1 MISDKL
7 GRTNWDLNQPF
18 DSVEEGNIRRDRT
31 GMDILI
37 LFLLLAMAFGILRGA
52 PRALLLSCWF
62 GVLGMMLGLFNYHV
76 STSLGLSF

>member
-7 GRTNWDLNQPF
+7 GANNFDLNQPL
-18 DSVEEGNIRRDRT
+18 DLVDQGNTRRDRT
-31 GMDILI
+31 GMDIVI
-37 LFLLLAMAFGILRGA
+37 LFLLLVTAFGILRGA

-62 GVLGMMLGLFNYHV
+62 GVLGLMLGLFNYHI

>member
-7 GRTNWDLNQPF
+7 GANNFDLNQPL
-18 DSVEEGNIRRDRT
+18 DLVDQGNTRRDRT
-31 GMDILI
+31 GMDIVI
-37 LFLLLAMAFGILRGA
+37 LFLLLVTAFGILRGA

-62 GVLGMMLGLFNYHV
+62 GVLGMMLGLFNYHI

>member
-1 MISDKL
+1 MISDRL
-7 GRTNWDLNQPF
+7 GAYNWDLNQPH
-18 DSVEEGNIRRDRT
+18 DLVDEGNTRRDRT

-37 LFLLLAMAFGILRGA
+37 LFLLLVTAFGILRGA

-62 GVLGMMLGLFNYHV
+62 GVLGMMLGLFNYHI